1 MTTISRLAVDWKLIL
16 LRGSLAIAFGII
28 AIAAP
33 IETVAALAIFWGC
46 WALVDG
52 MGLLFQAF
60 RPEGQDGRWWLV
72 FMGFVAV
79 LAGFFAI
86 VQPGLAAT
94 TLTWI
99 LGIWLFVRGVFELGS
114 AISGSTIAPRWL
126 VVASALASLVLGVL
140 FMLNPAAGAVS
151 IALTLG
157 IIAIAWGA
165 TMVATG
171 YALMAAPSA
180 LKPEE
185 HHAHYA

>member
-1 MTTISRLAVDWKLIL
+1 MTIDELSVSWKLIL

-52 MGLLFQAF
+52 IGLLFQAF
-60 RPEGQDGRWWLV
+60 RPEGRDGRWWLV
-72 FMGFVAV
+72 FMGVVAV
-79 LAGFFAI
+79 IAGFFAI
-86 VQPGLAAT
+86 IQPGLAAT

-114 AISGSTIAPRWL
+114 AISASSIAPRWL
-126 VVASALASLVLGVL
+126 VIASAVASLVLGIL

-157 IIAIAWGA
+157 IVAIAWGV
-165 TMVATG
+165 TMVAAG
-171 YALMAAPSA
+171 YAVRAATSTLDPA
-180 LKPEE
+180 E
-185 HHAHYA
+185 HHPQPA